1 MNVFSNYSYK
11 PSNNRSYQF
20 KSLNSPQINQSQCA
34 PSQKLRSSQDVL
46 ELWGNNKKNGD
57 FAENRVLV
65 EKNPVNPSLL
75 EAVKYGIKILFIHT
89 NVICSL
95 YSCLK

>member
-1 MNVFSNYSYK
+1 
-11 PSNNRSYQF
+11 
-20 KSLNSPQINQSQCA
+20 L
-34 PSQKLRSSQDVL
+34 
-46 ELWGNNKKNGD
+46 GNNKKNGD
-57 FAENRVLV
+57 SAENASHRVLV
-65 EKNPVNPSLL
+65 EKNPSLL